1 MNNIITINA
10 DKLNRPA
17 SNLNYKKSRTM
28 MYNENTSISI
38 LIQAF
43 GRIDK
48 TEKCINNVLKHT
60 NLEYELILLDNGT
73 PGTEITEYFASI
85 DYKKKK
91 VIRVSK
97 NITGVY
103 ALDKVFKILNSKY
116 IVMIPNDVI
125 VTPNWLENMLICA
138 ESDESIGMVV
148 ASSTNVSNLQYES
161 LGGFSCIEEMQDKA
175 EKFNV
180 SDPAKW
186 EEKMR
191 LIPTATLYRREI
203 FDTIGLYDLGFMHD
217 FGDDDFT
224 FRVRRAGYKLMLCR
238 DTFVHHDHDQATLS
252 QERQEI
258 MVQSREFFKDKYN
271 GIDAWNDTGNY
282 MSFAFDSIR
291 FNDCQRKSILVLDVK
306 CGTPLLEARNFLR
319 KNNIEVSECISYT
332 SDAKYWDDLISISDR
347 VVCGDIESTIKDEF
361 GKYDIII
368 LGKSVNEYNKPIE
381 LLHRLINLKSENGYV
396 IFPVC
401 NTNDVRSLLNV
412 LNISLGEY
420 DSFPRQMNYNYILDK
435 IADYGIKHADVTYTV
450 HSLDDKLKTSIAN
463 LVLSMDVRGDKNEI
477 MQNLLI
483 ENYWITAQ

>member
-1 MNNIITINA
+1 MFKIIT
-10 DKLNRPA
+10 DGMKRPKPNIPYKRVRKVLYNDNNEISIILQA
-17 SNLNYKKSRTM
+17 FKNITGTKKCIENLMKYTNLNYK
-28 MYNENTSISI
+28 MY
-38 LIQAF
+38 
-43 GRIDK
+43 
-48 TEKCINNVLKHT
+48 
-60 NLEYELILLDNGT
+60 LLDNGT
-73 PGTEITEYFASI
+73 PDNSVLNLFESVQ
-85 DYKKKK
+85 YKDKKI
-91 VIRVSK
+91 VRVTK

-103 ALDKVFKILNSKY
+103 AMDKLLHMIASKY
-116 IVMIPNDVI
+116 VVIIPNDVI

-161 LGGFSCIEEMQDKA
+161 LGGFSSIEEMQDKA

-282 MSFAFDSIR
+282 MSFAFNSIK
-291 FNDCQRKSILVLDVK
+291 FNDCQRKRILVLDVK
-306 CGTPLLEARNFLR
+306 CGTPLLESRNFLR
-319 KNNIEVSECISYT
+319 KNNLEVSECISYT

-396 IFPVC
+396 IFSVC

>member
-1 MNNIITINA
+1 MNIINC
-10 DKLNRPA
+10 DQLERPLPD
-17 SNLNYKKSRTM
+17 LNYKDARRF
-28 MYNENTSISI
+28 MYNVENDTVSVVV
-38 LIQAF
+38 QAF
-43 GRIDK
+43 GRLDK
-48 TEKCINNVLKHT
+48 TSVCVENILKNT
-60 NLEYELILLDNGT
+60 PQDIELILLDNGT
-73 PGTEITEYFASI
+73 PNMEIT
-85 DYKKKK
+85 DYYETVKYRNKNI
-91 VIRVSK
+91 IRFSK

-103 ALDKVFKILNSKY
+103 ALNSVMHLLKSKY
-116 IVMIPNDVI
+116 IVWVNNDVI

-161 LGGFSCIEEMQDKA
+161 LGGFSSIEEMQDKA

-282 MSFAFDSIR
+282 MSFAFNSIK
-291 FNDCQRKSILVLDVK
+291 FNDCQRKRIFVLDVK

-319 KNNIEVSECISYT
+319 KNNLEVSECISYT